1 MTKAALLQWIARTD
15 SDKEKVAEKIL
26 SNPEDIPTIL
36 EGLNSPNARTKFGCS
51 KVLRLASEKKPE
63 VLYSRMDSFVDL
75 LDSENTFLRMD
86 AARILAN
93 LASADSQGK
102 FERIFEKYFAPI
114 TGPAM
119 IPAANLIG
127 SAVRIAQV
135 KSGLTG
141 RIVKEV
147 LKVEQAKYATEE
159 CRNVALG
166 HAIQC
171 FDRIFDQIEDK
182 EPVVVLIRKQLG
194 NSRPATRKKAE
205 AFMKRHRISVRA

>member
-15 SDKEKVAEKIL
+15 SNKEKIAEKIL